1 LFLYEVRRLNAAKQ
15 DIHFCSLIFLSLLHF
30 SLFSFYTYILL
41 IFIAISIIWEYN
53 NFEIYCAV
61 STMTFGGEDSCLL
74 MINYQY

>member
-1 LFLYEVRRLNAAKQ
+1 MFSY
-15 DIHFCSLIFLSLLHF
+15 FSFLSLLHF

-53 NFEIYCAV
+53 NFEIYCAA
-61 STMTFGGEDSCLL
+61 STMTFGGESSCLL